1 MWLKTILICFFLN
14 GMAGLAMA
22 MVNYSGYDDQRLPYL
37 LSYTAAATVLAILTV
52 AVRRKRVPLQDV
64 LMGCPMGFCMMA
76 SLVSTLMA
84 LMTVDTSRF
93 FPLSTAG
100 SVVLT
105 CALSFVIWKEKLNGV
120 PGYAGIA
127 VGVLAI
133 YLLAT

>member
-1 MWLKTILICFFLN
+1 
-14 GMAGLAMA
+14 
-22 MVNYSGYDDQRLPYL
+22 
-37 LSYTAAATVLAILTV
+37 
-52 AVRRKRVPLQDV
+52 
-64 LMGCPMGFCMMA
+64 MMA